1 MEGLG
6 AAVAPFAAKSELGV
20 WIDQALRRV
29 PVKDAQLPE
38 SDPGYVILAATAC
51 VYSLTSSLPTRNSSP
66 AAG

>member
-20 WIDQALRRV
+20 

-38 SDPGYVILAATAC
+38 SDPGDVILAATAC